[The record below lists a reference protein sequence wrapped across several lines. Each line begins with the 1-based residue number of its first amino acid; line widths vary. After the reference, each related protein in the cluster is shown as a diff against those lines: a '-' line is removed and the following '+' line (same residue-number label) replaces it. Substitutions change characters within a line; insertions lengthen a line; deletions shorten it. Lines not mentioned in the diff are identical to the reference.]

1 MGVTNALY
9 EYFNSVPFIIRAV
22 WFIGVFFFVSLFFL
36 VLSHNVLRYYLYGKI
51 DKDKNFSDTYELLL
65 IEFLSLY
72 EVAIPYSHRQSQI
85 INSIKNQIYK
95 RHVRNAVVATLIKLK
110 TEISGEFELAIDDL
124 YIELDLKKY
133 ALSKL
138 NSTEDFRLVNGIRQ
152 LRLFNVKE
160 TLEPIQ
166 QLLSHPKDAV
176 RNEAQLYVVKIEKIP
191 GLRFL
196 DDLEKP
202 LTEWNQIQI
211 LEILKSFQDQEIRDV
226 SSWLV
231 SENKYVV
238 MFALKLVKIYNLYD
252 MENNTLQLLED
263 GSKEIRIDAIKVLL
277 FLNSVIA
284 RDIIVAKFDTLSLE
298 EQIVF
303 FQELQHIALPSDIA
317 FIKSHVDSDCFEI
330 KLEALELL
338 NSLDIKVY
346 KEVVK
351 VMVDKDSQNII
362 KYLAS

>member
-1 MGVTNALY
+1 MGVTSALY

-36 VLSHNVLRYYLYGKI
+36 VLSHNVLRYHLYGKL

-65 IEFLSLY
+65 IEFLSMY
-72 EVAIPYSHRQSQI
+72 EEGDSYSDRQTEI
-85 INSIKNQIYK
+85 ISSIKKQVHK
-95 RHVRNAVVATLIKLK
+95 RHVRNAIVATLIKLK

-124 YIELDLKKY
+124 YREIDLKKY

-138 NSTEDFRLVNGIRQ
+138 NSIEDFRLVNGIRQ
-152 LRLFNVKE
+152 LHLFNVKE
-160 TLEPIQ
+160 ALEPIQ
-166 QLLSHPKDAV
+166 QLLNHPKDAV

-231 SENKYVV
+231 SDNKYVV

-252 MENNTLQLLED
+252 MEDSALKLLED
-263 GSKEIRIDAIKVLL
+263 ESKEIRIDSIKVLL
-277 FLNSVIA
+277 FLNSIIA
-284 RDIIVAKFDTLSLE
+284 RDIIIAKFDTLSLE

-303 FQELQHIALPSDIA
+303 FQELHHVALPSDVT

-338 NSLDIKVY
+338 NTLDIKVY

-351 VMVDKDSQNII
+351 VMVDTDSKNII